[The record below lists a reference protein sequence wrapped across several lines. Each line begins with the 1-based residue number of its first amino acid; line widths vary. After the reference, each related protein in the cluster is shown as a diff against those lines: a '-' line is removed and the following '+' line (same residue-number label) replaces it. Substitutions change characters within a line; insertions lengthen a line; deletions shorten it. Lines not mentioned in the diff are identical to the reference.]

1 MLAAQTG
8 MERDLSVGG
17 IFSTALSAFR
27 ARARLLVPLAF
38 AGSLPLSA
46 VTALLGEDAL
56 GVIVGFIADMA
67 YFALVMAVAVAVLLD
82 LREGRPASSARDLLA
97 RALPPLPA
105 ATLAALLAFTGFSGA
120 ALLLV
125 VPALYLA
132 TIWAVLLPV
141 VVVERPGVFEAFGR
155 SRQLVHG
162 DGWKVFAVLLLL
174 GLILVVTIA
183 SVLLLNSQVDLD
195 VAPRLIGHL
204 VSSFTT
210 PYTALVV
217 GALYF
222 RLLDFERE
230 RPAESVLEQ
239 TGDGPG

>member
-1 MLAAQTG
+1 MPAAQTG

-17 IFSTALSAFR
+17 VFGTALSALR
-27 ARARLLVPLAF
+27 ARAWLLVPLAF
-38 AGSLPLSA
+38 VGSLLLSA
-46 VTALLGEDAL
+46 ITALLGEDAI
-56 GVIVGFIADMA
+56 GVVVGFIADMA
-67 YFALVMAVAVAVLLD
+67 YFAIVTAVAVAVLLD
-82 LREGRPASSARDLLA
+82 LREDRPTSSARDLLA

-105 ATLAALLAFTGFSGA
+105 ATLAALLAFAGFCGA

-125 VPALYLA
+125 VPGLYLA

-183 SVLLLNSQVDLD
+183 PVVLLNSQVDLD
-195 VAPRLIGHL
+195 VASRLIGHL

-222 RLLDFERE
+222 RLLDLKRG

-239 TGDGPG
+239 PGDSPG